1 MSSCWTETTSWRQ
14 EAGSTTNLFVPC
26 FQEAAAELE
35 QGILTERRCTQL
47 VEQHG
52 AAQDWLREHVKGL
65 GAPPADRPGL
75 HAAVN
80 TLKVR

>member
-1 MSSCWTETTSWRQ
+1 MWT
-14 EAGSTTNLFVPC
+14 GSRKHSRPFPSV
-26 FQEAAAELE
+26 FQDAAAELE

-47 VEQHG
+47 VEQHE
-52 AAQDWLREHVKGL
+52 AAQDWLREHVKDL

-75 HAAVN
+75 HATVN